1 MMIGINFHLLNGND
15 WHLKRRFGFLKQ
27 SKCAKEDVGGDG
39 ITIGKLVYLKKYYVR
54 GQVNYFLEDSS

>member
-27 SKCAKEDVGGDG
+27 SKCAKDVGGDG
-39 ITIGKLVYLKKYYVR
+39 INRGKLVYLKKYYVR